1 MKVLVIN
8 AGSSSMKFQLINVE
22 EHKVLA
28 KGLCERIGL
37 GNGIFSYGIEE
48 KVTTNH
54 DMADHSQALELVLD
68 SLVNGK
74 NAPISS
80 LDEIAAVGHRAA
92 HGGKYYSK
100 SSIVDDELIARM
112 EEVKEL
118 APLHNAAGI
127 MGIQAC
133 KKLMPGKPMV
143 CVFDTAFYT
152 TLSPANYIYP
162 IPYEYYEKYGIRKYG
177 FHGTS
182 HRYVARRSAKLLGK
196 NLEDL
201 KIVTCH
207 IGNGSSCTAIK
218 GGIAVDTSMGFTPID
233 GLMMGTRCG
242 SIDPLIV
249 TYLEEKENL
258 SPKQMSDVL
267 NKKSGFLGISG
278 VSYDLRD
285 VDEAAQNGNKR
296 AALAY
301 EMAASILKKYIGKY
315 TFVMGGLDVITF
327 TAGIGENDARMRAMA
342 LSGLEEL
349 GIKLDE
355 KKNNTRESGERIISA
370 DNSKVKV
377 LIIPTDEEFMIAKDT
392 YDLVK

>member
-349 GIKLDE
+349 GIKLDG

-370 DNSKVKV
+370 DDSKVKV

>member
-370 DNSKVKV
+370 DDSKVKV

>member
-258 SPKQMSDVL
+258 SPKEMSDVL

>member
-8 AGSSSMKFQLINVE
+8 AGSSSMKFQLISVE

-133 KKLMPGKPMV
+133 KKLMPSKPMV

-370 DNSKVKV
+370 DDSKVKV